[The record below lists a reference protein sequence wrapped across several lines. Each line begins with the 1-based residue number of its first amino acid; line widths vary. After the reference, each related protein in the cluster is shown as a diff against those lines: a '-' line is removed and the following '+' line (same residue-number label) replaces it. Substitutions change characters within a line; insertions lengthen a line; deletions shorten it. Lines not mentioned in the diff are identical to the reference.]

1 MSSENVGHED
11 LLVLV
16 LLQKLSKLGSCG
28 IHSLSARPVQHS
40 EHVVGAEID
49 VAIFGNGFLKPGAV
63 LLYRREIVILLLDGP
78 ILFYDLACIVCTHA

>member
-1 MSSENVGHED
+1 M
-11 LLVLV
+11 LV
-16 LLQKLSKLGSCG
+16 LLQKLFKLGSCG

-49 VAIFGNGFLKPGAV
+49 VAISGNGFFQPGTV

-78 ILFYDLACIVCTHA
+78 ILFYDLTSVVSRRCQFE